1 MTTNELLT
9 IKNNRIRVLDS
20 VLEGLG
26 RDMRDCK
33 AKGGRYYK
41 KMPGWSFPVE
51 EMPVLMSFLS
61 SSIEPVK
68 KGNNP
73 YNLPD
78 EWYDIF
84 PNFKFLMSTTTR
96 EVRTK

>member
-1 MTTNELLT
+1 MTTLC
-9 IKNNRIRVLDS
+9 IQNNRIRILDS
-20 VLEGLG
+20 LLDSLGL
-26 RDMRDCK
+26 DIRDCK

-41 KMPGWSFPVE
+41 KMLGWSFPVE

-61 SSIEPVK
+61 VQPIR
-68 KGNNP
+68 NRP

-84 PNFKFLMSTTTR
+84 PNFKFLS
-96 EVRTK
+96 

>member
-1 MTTNELLT
+1 MTTLC
-9 IKNNRIRVLDS
+9 IKNNRIRILDS
-20 VLEGLG
+20 VLETLGL
-26 RDMRDCK
+26 DIRDCK

-61 SSIEPVK
+61 VDPVTK
-68 KGNNP
+68 NNNP
-73 YNLPD
+73 YHLTD

-84 PNFKFLMSTTTR
+84 PNFRFL
-96 EVRTK
+96 K

>member
-1 MTTNELLT
+1 MLC
-9 IKNNRIRVLDS
+9 IQNNRIRILDS
-20 VLEGLG
+20 LLESLGL
-26 RDMRDCK
+26 DIRDCR

-51 EMPVLMSFLS
+51 EMPVLISFLS
-61 SSIEPVK
+61 TR
-68 KGNNP
+68 NHP

-84 PNFKFLMSTTTR
+84 PNFKFLS
-96 EVRTK
+96 